1 MSDVAAVLDVLHEYC
16 RAVDECDVDALAGC
30 FTEDA
35 VIDTVVADG
44 AEVPRLV
51 GRRGIVEFIEAGRKR
66 QQDRRRHLV
75 TNPRVLEEG
84 DGRAVVHSY
93 LLIVATVDGQPK
105 VNCTG
110 TYRTEFLLDDGRWRI
125 RAKRIDLDS
134 IY

>member
-35 VIDTVVADG
+35 VIETVVADG
-44 AEVPRLV
+44 TVVPRLA
-51 GRRGIVEFIEAGRKR
+51 GRPGIVEFIRAGRER

-84 DGRAVVHSY
+84 DARAVVHAY
-93 LLIVATVDGQPK
+93 LLTVATGDCP
-105 VNCTG
+105 
-110 TYRTEFLLDDGRWRI
+110 
-125 RAKRIDLDS
+125 
-134 IY
+134 

>member
-1 MSDVAAVLDVLHEYC
+1 MSDVAAVLDVLYEYC
-16 RAVDECDVDALAGC
+16 LAVDECDVATLGRC
-30 FTEDA
+30 FTVDA

-44 AEVPRLV
+44 TAVPRLC
-51 GRRGIVEFIEAGRKR
+51 GRDGIVEFIRAGRER
-66 QQDRRRHLV
+66 QGDRRRHMV

-93 LLIVATVDGQPK
+93 LLIVATAEGQVK

-110 TYRTEFLLDDGRWRI
+110 TYRTEFVLDDGRWRI
-125 RAKRIDLDS
+125 KSKQIALDA